1 MGNSDSHNLW
11 ERSMSLDP
19 LIPEPEQEEVES
31 PLLSEPQ
38 CSSSL
43 GSSSMPEIIQCDHEF
58 TREEGP
64 GRPIQLVQA
73 RPDGSLL
80 FQEDVLQQCFL
91 CSDVRETPV
100 CVVSIVGERRKG
112 KSFLLN
118 YLLRKLSNMDEWDR
132 MSDSEPLRGF
142 EWLPGTETMT
152 KGVFIWSQP
161 LFLETQE
168 GKLAVFLVDTE
179 GSLDLSR
186 EMELSVKLCAL
197 SVFLSS
203 HVIFNVHADVKTTDL
218 DYLELLHLVVQK
230 GGAAF
235 DLQHFQGLYFLVRDW
250 TQTQE
255 CGQSGGSQHLERII
269 QCLENSGTNKQ
280 ALGILKEKRPL
291 CHLMPLPGHELLWSQ
306 QGTMREMDEEFQHC
320 LKEFINHIGQVLQT
334 TQSTMTGKTLE
345 GKFKEMAHVILKSK
359 YRISSPAELLHAL
372 YQKTLQKL
380 KQEFT
385 IFLSEQRSLM
395 HDTTLEIKGNVEQK
409 EKDLLDREVSPQD
422 FQELSQFLSSE
433 REKFLKE
440 NTPLII
446 KKAKEKFINFLNEQ
460 RSILHDSTL
469 WIKRNVEQKEK
480 DLLARVQGEVSQ
492 QVFQELSQFLSS
504 EREKFLKEYT
514 LLIFKKAKKDFTD
527 FLKEQ
532 RSILHD
538 STLGIKGNVEQKE
551 KDLLA
556 RVQGE
561 VSQQDFQELS
571 QFLSSEREK
580 FLKEYTLLIFKKA
593 KKDFTDFLK
602 EQRSIMHDTT
612 LGIKRN
618 VEQKEKDLLAR
629 VQGEVSPRDS
639 QELSQ
644 FLSSEREKFLKEYT
658 LLIFKKAKE
667 DFTNFLNEQRKIMHD
682 TTLGIKGN
690 VEQKEKDLLARVQG
704 EVSQQDFQEL
714 SQFLSSEREKFL
726 KEYTLLIIKKAKK
739 EFINFLN
746 EQRSIMHDTTLGIKG
761 NVVQKEKELLARVQG
776 EVSQQ
781 DFQELSQFLSSERQK
796 FIIKRAKKEFTDFL
810 NEQRSIMHDTTLG
823 IKRNVEQKEKDL
835 LARVRGEVSQQDFQE
850 LSQFLSSE
858 RQKFIIERAKK
869 EFTNFLNEQVS
880 VWVREKL
887 GG

>member
-1 MGNSDSHNLW
+1 
-11 ERSMSLDP
+11 MSFGP
-19 LIPEPEQEEVES
+19 QKIREPEQEEVER
-31 PLLSEPQ
+31 PLLLEPQ

-58 TREEGP
+58 TREEGS
-64 GRPIQLVQA
+64 GRPIQLVEVSS
-73 RPDGSLL
+73 DGDLL

-142 EWLPGTETMT
+142 EWGSGTETMT

-179 GSLDLSR
+179 GSVDLSR

-218 DYLELLHLVVQK
+218 DYLE
-230 GGAAF
+230 GF
-235 DLQHFQGLYFLVRDW
+235 EFLVQDW

-255 CGQSGGSQHLERII
+255 FGQTGGSRLLEKII
-269 QCLENSGTNKQ
+269 QRLEKSGTNKQ
-280 ALGILKEKRPL
+280 ALRILKEKRPR
-291 CHLMPLPGHELLWSQ
+291 CHLMPLPGNKLLWSP
-306 QGTMREMDEEFQHC
+306 QGTMREMDEQFQHC
-320 LKEFINHIGQVLQT
+320 LKEFINHIGQVLKT
-334 TQSTMTGKTLE
+334 TRSTMTGKTLA
-345 GKFKEMAHVILKSK
+345 GKFKEMAHMILKSN
-359 YRISSPAELLHAL
+359 YRISSPAELIH
-372 YQKTLQKL
+372 TLNLLTIQQL
-380 KQEFT
+380 KQEFI
-385 IFLSEQRSLM
+385 IFLS
-395 HDTTLEIKGNVEQK
+395 
-409 EKDLLDREVSPQD
+409 
-422 FQELSQFLSSE
+422 
-433 REKFLKE
+433 
-440 NTPLII
+440 
-446 KKAKEKFINFLNEQ
+446 EQ

>member
-1 MGNSDSHNLW
+1 MGNSNSHNLSK
-11 ERSMSLDP
+11 RSMSLDP

-64 GRPIQLVQA
+64 GRPIQLVEVSS
-73 RPDGSLL
+73 DGTLL

-142 EWLPGTETMT
+142 EWGSGTETMT

-179 GSLDLSR
+179 GSVDLSR
-186 EMELSVKLCAL
+186 EVELSVKLCAL

-218 DYLELLHLVVQK
+218 DYLELLHLVVEK
-230 GGAAF
+230 GGGAF
-235 DLQHFQGLYFLVRDW
+235 DLQYFQGLYFLVRDW

-269 QCLENSGTNKQ
+269 QRLEKSGTNKQ
-280 ALGILKEKRPL
+280 ALRILKEKRPR
-291 CHLMPLPGHELLWSQ
+291 CHLMPLPGNKLLWSP
-306 QGTMREMDEEFQHC
+306 QGTMREMDEQFQHC
-320 LKEFINHIGQVLQT
+320 LKEFINHIGQVLKT
-334 TQSTMTGKTLE
+334 TRSTMTGKTLA
-345 GKFKEMAHVILKSK
+345 GKFKEMAHMILKSN
-359 YRISSPAELLHAL
+359 YRISSPAELIH
-372 YQKTLQKL
+372 TLNLLTIQQL
-380 KQEFT
+380 KQEFI
-385 IFLSEQRSLM
+385 IFLS
-395 HDTTLEIKGNVEQK
+395 
-409 EKDLLDREVSPQD
+409 
-422 FQELSQFLSSE
+422 
-433 REKFLKE
+433 
-440 NTPLII
+440 
-446 KKAKEKFINFLNEQ
+446 EQ

>member
-235 DLQHFQGLYFLVRDW
+235 DLQHFQGFEFLVRDW

-255 CGQSGGSQHLERII
+255 FGQTGGSRHLEKII
-269 QCLENSGTNKQ
+269 QRLEKSGTNKQ
-280 ALGILKEKRPL
+280 ALRILKEKRPR
-291 CHLMPLPGHELLWSQ
+291 CHLMPLPGNKLLWSP
-306 QGTMREMDEEFQHC
+306 QGTMREMDEQFQHC
-320 LKEFINHIGQVLQT
+320 LKEFINHIGQVLKT
-334 TQSTMTGKTLE
+334 TRSTMTGKTLA
-345 GKFKEMAHVILKSK
+345 GKFKEMAHMILKSN
-359 YRISSPAELLHAL
+359 YRISSPAELIH
-372 YQKTLQKL
+372 TLNLLTIQQL
-380 KQEFT
+380 KQEFI
-385 IFLSEQRSLM
+385 IFLS
-395 HDTTLEIKGNVEQK
+395 
-409 EKDLLDREVSPQD
+409 
-422 FQELSQFLSSE
+422 
-433 REKFLKE
+433 
-440 NTPLII
+440 
-446 KKAKEKFINFLNEQ
+446 EQ